1 MVSQAAQPILV
12 AGGASVQTF
21 LQVLTLARGRGRS
34 FLVVALMVSF
44 GTAATLCE
52 PWIYR
57 AIIDDIAGVFV
68 PPRAVVEVEGA
79 FENAARSVEHWSGAL
94 GRIFTVPMAPFE
106 STDATRRTLDP
117 KHPREAAA
125 TVLLGAMLLVVIRLG
140 AEGFKRLADN
150 RATVLANELEQDF
163 IIRTFKHVIRLPLE
177 FFSRR
182 ASGTVARQ
190 IDQSDNVAPIFTAV
204 AKELWPDLFRLLA
217 ILAIMLTV
225 NYELAMV
232 ATLTVGLYGVVSWRL
247 TRTIENDAERYY
259 GLWDEVTSR
268 VQQAVAGIKTV
279 RAHGTESYET
289 TRLQEAI
296 RDAYSTHLHRTRTKN
311 RYSYWQ
317 DSVISIS
324 KACVLAVGGLKAIEH
339 QLTPGDVVMFL
350 AYLDRLYAPIEG
362 LTGLYT
368 TLQQH
373 VVGVRRAHRLLE
385 EPAGAD
391 DTLPSLRIREGDIR
405 FENVRFAY
413 NDDHP
418 VLEGVSF
425 ELKGGQRTALI
436 GPSGAGKTTVTD
448 LLVALY
454 RPQAGEIFIDDQ
466 KLSGLSLPSVRSTV
480 RSVAADGAIFRMSIG
495 DNIRYGHPDASDDVV
510 CEAIVLAG
518 LTPVI
523 DRLPDG
529 LDTIVGEQGVEL
541 SLGERQRVLLA
552 RAFVARPSI
561 LILDEATANLDFRT
575 EASVKQ
581 ALEVISKGQTTL
593 IVAHRR
599 SMLTS
604 VDRVLV
610 LRGGRIE
617 QDGTPADLM
626 NRSGY
631 FRDMMSAGDGSTG

>member
-1 MVSQAAQPILV
+1 MVRRVSLKEAP
-12 AGGASVQTF
+12 VQTF
-21 LQVLTLARGRGRS
+21 LQILGMGRS
-34 FLVVALMVSF
+34 RLRSFVAVAVMVSL
-44 GTAATLCE
+44 GTGATLCE

-68 PPRAVVEVEGA
+68 PSPVVVEVESA
-79 FENAARSVEHWSGAL
+79 IENAVRSVEHWSGAL
-94 GRIFTVPMAPFE
+94 VRIFRVPMAPFE
-106 STDATRRTLDP
+106 AAGSVRRTLDAR
-117 KHPREAAA
+117 HPNEAAA
-125 TVLLGAMLLVVIRLG
+125 MVILGAILLAVIRLM
-140 AEGFKRLADN
+140 AEAFKRLADN
-150 RATVLANELEQDF
+150 RATFLAIELERDF
-163 IIRTFKHVIRLPLE
+163 ILRTFKHVIYLPLA
-177 FFSRR
+177 FFSKR
-182 ASGTVARQ
+182 ASGVVARQ

-225 NYELAMV
+225 NYELALV
-232 ATLTVGLYGVVSWRL
+232 ATLTVVLYGIVSWRL
-247 TRTIENDAERYY
+247 TRVIARDAEQYY

-279 RAHGTESYET
+279 RTHATEQYEESR
-289 TRLQEAI
+289 TRQAASE
-296 RDAYSTHLHRTRTKN
+296 AYSSYMRRTRAEN
-311 RYSYWQ
+311 RYSYLQ
-317 DSVISIS
+317 DGVITLS
-324 KACVLAVGGLKAIEH
+324 KACVLGVGGLKAIEH

-368 TLQQH
+368 ALQQH
-373 VVGVRRAHRLLE
+373 VVSVRRAQRLLE
-385 EPAGAD
+385 EPAGGDEAK
-391 DTLPSLRIREGDIR
+391 PSLRIDQGTVR

-413 NDDHP
+413 TPDRP
-418 VLEGVSF
+418 VLDGVSF
-425 ELKGGQRTALI
+425 ELRAGQRTALI

-448 LLVALY
+448 LLTALY
-454 RPQAGEIFIDDQ
+454 RPQDGEIFIDDQ
-466 KLSGLSLPSVRSTV
+466 RLSQVSTPSVRSAV
-480 RSVAADGAIFRMSIG
+480 RGVAADEMIFRMSIV
-495 DNIRYGHPDASDDVV
+495 DNVRYGQPDSSVDEVR
-510 CEAIVLAG
+510 EAVSLAG

-523 DRLPDG
+523 ERLPEG
-529 LDTIVGEQGVEL
+529 LDTLIGEQGVEL

-552 RAFVARPSI
+552 RAFLARPSI

-581 ALEVISKGQTTL
+581 ALEVISKGRTTL

-599 SMLTS
+599 SMLTN

-626 NRSGY
+626 SREGY
-631 FRDMMSAGDGSTG
+631 FRDMMSAEEHSAA